1 MTDALK
7 RRTVLQAGA
16 AMLGAA
22 MVPATTAR
30 AQRSGG
36 YEFLV
41 KDIVYQ
47 RSGGRERLAR
57 LYQPAGP
64 GPFPAVLQVHGGAW
78 NDKDR
83 TDGQNTSLEL
93 AEAGIVVL
101 AIDFRNAGEAPY
113 PASLQDINY
122 GMRWLK
128 AHANEFGSSAGQ
140 VGAYGTSSGGH
151 QALLAAIRPDDPRYR
166 ALPLAEVPEMDAKL
180 AFVVTGWGVLFPLE
194 RYKLAK
200 AQGKAG
206 LAKDHDRILRQ
217 RGDADRGD
225 AGSDP
230 RARRKGLSA
239 AGAGVPG
246 HQRPVDHGR
255 TRRALR
261 RRLPQ
266 GRRQHRSVA
275 ARRRAPHLPQRAS
288 IRSELEEGARDHD
301 RVYQA
306 ARLGAPRGAVMQAE
320 QLQDRCPDR
329 ASAIGRLGVT
339 RHPRPCRGRCRTPS
353 APGPLRRTD
362 RCRRR
367 ARRRCWRWRRR
378 YVDP

>member
-206 LAKDHDRILRQ
+206 LAKDHDKFSGSEATQIEATPALILE
-217 RGDADRGD
+217 RGEKVYLPPALVFQGTKDQWTTVELAERFAADYRK
-225 AGSDP
+225 AGGSIDLLLLDGARHTFLNEHPFDP
-230 RARRKGLSA
+230 NSKKALATMIAFIK
-239 AGAGVPG
+239 
-246 HQRPVDHGR
+246 QHGSE
-255 TRRALR
+255 RRA
-261 RRLPQ
+261 
-266 GRRQHRSVA
+266 
-275 ARRRAPHLPQRAS
+275 AR
-288 IRSELEEGARDHD
+288 
-301 RVYQA
+301 
-306 ARLGAPRGAVMQAE
+306 
-320 QLQDRCPDR
+320 
-329 ASAIGRLGVT
+329 
-339 RHPRPCRGRCRTPS
+339 
-353 APGPLRRTD
+353 
-362 RCRRR
+362 
-367 ARRRCWRWRRR
+367 
-378 YVDP
+378 